1 MDKEA
6 MQQLFEASYAAA
18 GFAGIYRDALL
29 KAGFTRE
36 EACTMATQLIIA
48 MVTGNNK
55 K

>member
-1 MDKEA
+1 MDKDA

-18 GFAGIYRDALL
+18 GFAGMYRDALL

-36 EACTMATQLIIA
+36 EACEMTTKLIIA
-48 MVTGNNK
+48 MATGNDK